1 MNNTIWS
8 STSSQVAE
16 DPVLQLLETGNLVVG
31 DMAETASESYIW
43 QSFNFPS
50 DTLLHEVPVE
60 LQNWHQPIVVVI
72 VIHTKRKT
80 PVAPSSGGDILVY
93 GVYFMT
99 SKRLCLVVP
108 LDKTMETGPVESPGH
123 FS

>member
-16 DPVLQLLETGNLVVG
+16 DPVLQLLETGNLVAG

-50 DTLLHEVPVE
+50 DTLLHEVQDNVGNFLCMTHYTSCKSCLKSTSSAGPFAKARG
-60 LQNWHQPIVVVI
+60 P
-72 VIHTKRKT
+72 
-80 PVAPSSGGDILVY
+80 PSSKW
-93 GVYFMT
+93 T
-99 SKRLCLVVP
+99 SNAEDVARASLRADPAWALA
-108 LDKTMETGPVESPGH
+108 
-123 FS
+123 